1 MATTRVRIGK
11 QTELSAVPYSI
22 VRTDAANEQEYVAPG
37 AEGTVLTV
45 VSGIPIF
52 QAPLGQSFN
61 LSDGTN
67 VQVIDNG
74 NTLLVTSG
82 NGITA
87 TVSATDVLTIAAKLS
102 TDANNSITFGT
113 DGGLYFNAPNNLT
126 GVVWNDVTNNLE
138 FTYDINGTPTTVNVN
153 IADTV
158 SSWLADFTISDG
170 TTTDVVNNHE
180 TLVFAGTDGLTPT
193 VSPNQVS
200 YGLRTQEDI
209 FTGLT
214 TGSTV
219 TLTQTPLKIFTVSR
233 NGLDQLLGAT
243 NDYTI
248 SGTTVTFNVAF
259 GISGGAQG
267 AEQVRVFY
275 TY

>member
-1 MATTRVRIGK
+1 MADTNNNILREICGK
-11 QTELSAVPYSI
+11 LCTITELLQ
-22 VRTDAANEQEYVAPG
+22 N
-37 AEGTVLTV
+37 
-45 VSGIPIF
+45 
-52 QAPLGQSFN
+52 
-61 LSDGTN
+61 
-67 VQVIDNG
+67 
-74 NTLLVTSG
+74 
-82 NGITA
+82 
-87 TVSATDVLTIAAKLS
+87 
-102 TDANNSITFGT
+102 
-113 DGGLYFNAPNNLT
+113 
-126 GVVWNDVTNNLE
+126 
-138 FTYDINGTPTTVNVN
+138 PTT
-153 IADTV
+153 T
-158 SSWLADFTISDG
+158 
-170 TTTDVVNNHE
+170 
-180 TLVFAGTDGLTPT
+180 
-193 VSPNQVS
+193 
-200 YGLRTQEDI
+200 DI